1 MLDSRIRRLLDAYPA
16 IFLACH
22 RRHLREDES
31 GKTITEHQASVL
43 DHLHPAQATTLSKLA
58 EHMGV
63 GRSTM
68 SITVRRLVKRGYIG
82 QRRDRND
89 ARAVGLTLTRA
100 GARIREQNTLLDPEL
115 VQEMFSLMS
124 PATLEAG
131 LEGLESLARYANA
144 LLRRRSRERKR
155 GRKR

>member
-43 DHLHPAQATTLSKLA
+43 DHLHPARATTMSKLA

-68 SITVRRLVKRGYIG
+68 SITVRRLARRGYIACK
-82 QRRDRND
+82 RNKDD
-89 ARAVGLTLTRA
+89 ARSVYLTLTRA
-100 GARIREQNTLLDPEL
+100 GARTRELNTLLDPEL
-115 VQEMFSLMS
+115 VAEKFNLMS
-124 PATLEAG
+124 PATLEGALQG
-131 LEGLESLARYANA
+131 MESLAKSASV
-144 LLRRRSRERKR
+144 LLRRRSR
-155 GRKR
+155 GRKG